1 MNKQLAEEN
10 KTKLLGEKSRLLKML
25 KRDTVPDPEIP
36 GGHKPKFNEVGSE
49 QGENAYEVEQFGNE
63 LSVVEDLEARLKQVE
78 SALGKIEEGT
88 YGTCDQGDAID
99 EARLRAEPAATTC
112 LKHAANA

>member
-10 KTKLLGEKSRLLKML
+10 KEKLLGEKSRLLKML
-25 KRDTVPDPEIP
+25 KRDSVTDSEIP

-49 QGENAYEVEQFGNE
+49 QGENAFEVEQFGNE
-63 LSVVEDLEARLKQVE
+63 LSVVEDLEERLKQVE
-78 SALGKIEEGT
+78 TALQKITDGT
-88 YGTCDQGDAID
+88 YGTCEQGDEID